1 MNRLST
7 KMKTSCTF
15 LDSPLDE
22 GSVSLVVETVL
33 DSLKKRVEAAVAE
46 PI

>member
-1 MNRLST
+1 
-7 KMKTSCTF
+7 MKKSCTF

-33 DSLKKRVEAAVAE
+33 DSLIKRVEAAVVE
-46 PI
+46 QI